1 MPRDR
6 ETQRRLFAKPR
17 HITMMASHARNALR
31 VHPDQVPRLAVILN
45 GMGLSDP
52 FFQEWR
58 VGQRFGLSRPLTDML
73 EWHVRGFADGT
84 LDSEVEISRM
94 SFQHLLSR
102 PGSYYSP
109 LIAILRRHGIQFRFG
124 NRIPPDASYVYLRE
138 PIGRTIPVRV
148 PNLILPGF

>member
-1 MPRDR
+1 
-6 ETQRRLFAKPR
+6 
-17 HITMMASHARNALR
+17 MMASHARNALR
-31 VHPDQVPRLAVILN
+31 VRPDQIPRLAVVLD
-45 GMGLSDP
+45 GMGFRDP

-94 SFQHLLSR
+94 SFQHLLSM

-109 LIAILRRHGIQFRFG
+109 LVAILRRHGIQFHLG
-124 NRIPPDASYVYLRE
+124 NGIPPDASYVYLRE
-138 PIGRTIPVRV
+138 PIGQTIPVRV
-148 PNLILPGF
+148 PSLIL